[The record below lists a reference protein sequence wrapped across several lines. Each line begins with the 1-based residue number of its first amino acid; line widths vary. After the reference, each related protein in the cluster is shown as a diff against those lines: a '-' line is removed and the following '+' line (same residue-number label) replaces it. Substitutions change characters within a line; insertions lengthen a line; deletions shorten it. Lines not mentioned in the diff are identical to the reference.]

1 MTDDGRTA
9 ESRLAD
15 GRQDGTSTGL
25 SHEYSLRAAVLAAAL
40 RSAGLPAG
48 PDRSERLAGALSVM
62 RARTIGQ
69 LHACALAT
77 MVSAPNQADTFERVF
92 NEMFGSGPAGSR
104 RPEVTAPQQNMIVES
119 AERADGEDASADAVS
134 ADELPPELAGLD
146 DILSDGMG
154 REGEAEPDEDA
165 EPGDGMPAVRRVAS
179 RTERLR
185 ERDFAQL
192 SPSELAQLATLM
204 RELVIAVPPRRTR
217 RYRPKKD
224 GARLDMRR
232 TMRQATRTGGEPVR
246 IARRAVRTRQRR
258 LVVLCDISGS
268 MEPYARAIL
277 QLMYV
282 ASRSSGAM
290 GGGGSGFSGPS
301 GDASRPRT
309 EVFTFA
315 TRLTRLTP
323 FLAAAS
329 PETMLARAGE
339 AAPDWAGGTRIGA
352 ALREFNDRYGVRG
365 MGRGAVILII
375 SDGWETGDP
384 ALLGAQMARLHRIA
398 YRIVWANPRTQS
410 ERYRPEVGGMAAAW
424 PYCDAVVSAHNFESL
439 DDLLGALRAPRV
451 HRPSYVPS
459 FPDSPAVGSAVAVAS
474 APAFSAANPPPLNL
488 PITQHLGRHWSPGR
502 G

>member
-1 MTDDGRTA
+1 MF
-9 ESRLAD
+9 
-15 GRQDGTSTGL
+15 
-25 SHEYSLRAAVLAAAL
+25 AAAL

-48 PDRSERLAGALSVM
+48 PDRSERLAGALTVM
-62 RARTIGQ
+62 RARTIAQ

-77 MVSAPNQADTFERVF
+77 MVSAPNQVDTFERVF
-92 NEMFGSGPAGSR
+92 NEMFGTGPAGPQ

-119 AERADGEDASADAVS
+119 AERADSEDAAADAAS

-146 DILSDGMG
+146 EALSEGMG
-154 REGEAEPDEDA
+154 RDREAESDSDAEPDE
-165 EPGDGMPAVRRVAS
+165 GMPAVRRVAS

-282 ASRSSGAM
+282 ASRSSGAA

-384 ALLGAQMARLHRIA
+384 VLLGAQMARLHRIA

-439 DDLLGALRAPRV
+439 GELLEALRAPRV

-459 FPDSPAVGSAVAVAS
+459 FPDSPAPPVPGVAS
-474 APAFSAANPPPLNL
+474 AAEPPPMNL
-488 PITQHLGRHWSPGR
+488 PITQQLGRHWSPGR
-502 G
+502 S

>member
-1 MTDDGRTA
+1 MSPDYA
-9 ESRLAD
+9 ALA
-15 GRQDGTSTGL
+15 
-25 SHEYSLRAAVLAAAL
+25 AMLAAAL

-48 PDRSERLAGALSVM
+48 PGRSERLAGALTVM
-62 RARTIGQ
+62 RASTIGQ

-77 MVSAPNQADTFERVF
+77 MVSAPNQVDTFERVF
-92 NEMFGSGPAGSR
+92 NEMFGAVPAGPR
-104 RPEVTAPQQNMIVES
+104 QPEVTAPQQNMIVES
-119 AERADGEDASADAVS
+119 AERADGEDAPADALG

-146 DILSDGMG
+146 EALSDGAG
-154 REGEAEPDEDA
+154 REREAESDSDP
-165 EPGDGMPAVRRVAS
+165 EPADGMPAVRRVAS

-192 SPSELAQLATLM
+192 SSAELAQLATLM

-282 ASRSSGAM
+282 ASRSSGAA
-290 GGGGSGFSGPS
+290 GGGGPGFSGPS

-339 AAPDWAGGTRIGA
+339 AAPDWAGGTRIGV

-365 MGRGAVILII
+365 MARGAVILII

-424 PYCDAVVSAHNFESL
+424 SYCDAVVSAHNFESL
-439 DDLLGALRAPRV
+439 DELLQALRAPRV

-459 FPDSPAVGSAVAVAS
+459 FPDSPAPAVPDAAGAAS
-474 APAFSAANPPPLNL
+474 ATSAASAASAAEPPPMNL
-488 PITQHLGRHWSPGR
+488 PITQQLGRRWSPGR
-502 G
+502 S